1 VNLAG
6 EPKQKHVDCS
16 GSGYASLQSIGKAF
30 AHFMGLNRGVSRL
43 KRCSAVSKRTAV
55 RNMLRGGVQE
65 RVAMTI
71 SGHQTRSVFD
81 RYNIVSEDDVREAMG
96 KITAYVT
103 SLPTT
108 PTVVPP
114 PQRSQ

>member
-1 VNLAG
+1 MT
-6 EPKQKHVDCS
+6 S
-16 GSGYASLQSIGKAF
+16 G
-30 AHFMGLNRGVSRL
+30 
-43 KRCSAVSKRTAV
+43 
-55 RNMLRGGVQE
+55 
-65 RVAMTI
+65 
-71 SGHQTRSVFD
+71 GHQTRSVFD

-114 PQRSQ
+114 PAAVSMRTRTFHGQNDWMDTPDGLSSA